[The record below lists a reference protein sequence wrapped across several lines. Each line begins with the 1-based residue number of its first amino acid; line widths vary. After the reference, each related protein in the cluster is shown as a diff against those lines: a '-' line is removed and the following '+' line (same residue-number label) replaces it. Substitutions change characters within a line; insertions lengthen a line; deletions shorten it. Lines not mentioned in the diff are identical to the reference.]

1 MRKTMTVLLVAAL
14 FLATSCQSVSLV
26 EKNRTISVQG
36 TGKVS
41 VSPDIASFSITVSE
55 LGQTTAQAQQQT
67 NAKIGTLLSFMRQA
81 GIQEKDM
88 KTTSLQFRPE
98 YEWIDDKQVLVGQRV
113 SQTLYVTVRGIDTES
128 SPLASLLD
136 AIGSVSDITMS
147 SLSFSKEDPS
157 AAYTQSRAL
166 AMEKAMQKASEYA
179 QAAGMKLGKPLLI
192 SDQSISDSQISR
204 SSTMLKASFDRE
216 SVLTEVPTGELLI
229 TSTVSV
235 VFLLE

>member
-192 SDQSISDSQISR
+192 SDQSINDYQISR

>member
-1 MRKTMTVLLVAAL
+1 MTVLLVAAL